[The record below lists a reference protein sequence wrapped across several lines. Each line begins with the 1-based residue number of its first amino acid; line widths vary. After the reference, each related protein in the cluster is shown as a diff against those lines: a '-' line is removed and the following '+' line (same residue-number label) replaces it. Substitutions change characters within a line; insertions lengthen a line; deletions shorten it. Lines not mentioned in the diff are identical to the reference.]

1 MPGVTPPTTH
11 WDLIALGGA
20 KASVSWRTPESSS
33 VHRSCQGCSFAMNTW
48 KSEEMH
54 YIHACAVTNGHNHL
68 ESSSVESPTALIRC
82 FVITCF
88 FICWFWKHSYHYMDV
103 RLDSLSILGLKG
115 HMWPMWSWECG
126 LKKIIFTE
134 DMVVKTH
141 SWFNDEHRQS
151 SCKVLRAET
160 QHSQRQKRDLQ
171 QTTFVK
177 SLRPSS
183 GQRKPRGA
191 RSRIMG
197 ARPGWSLAWRLCII
211 IIFSLL
217 EGNLSDSFL

>member
-1 MPGVTPPTTH
+1 
-11 WDLIALGGA
+11 
-20 KASVSWRTPESSS
+20 
-33 VHRSCQGCSFAMNTW
+33 
-48 KSEEMH
+48 
-54 YIHACAVTNGHNHL
+54 
-68 ESSSVESPTALIRC
+68 
-82 FVITCF
+82 
-88 FICWFWKHSYHYMDV
+88 MDV

-160 QHSQRQKRDLQ
+160 QHSQRKKRDLQ

-183 GQRKPRGA
+183 GQRKPWGA

-197 ARPGWSLAWRLCII
+197 ARPGWSLAWRLCIFFFFLSLWATYLTA
-211 IIFSLL
+211 FSKGGKGYAGS
-217 EGNLSDSFL
+217 EPRSFHLSLRLSGFWACGEVDRLRG

>member
-1 MPGVTPPTTH
+1 
-11 WDLIALGGA
+11 
-20 KASVSWRTPESSS
+20 
-33 VHRSCQGCSFAMNTW
+33 
-48 KSEEMH
+48 
-54 YIHACAVTNGHNHL
+54 
-68 ESSSVESPTALIRC
+68 
-82 FVITCF
+82 
-88 FICWFWKHSYHYMDV
+88 MDV

-115 HMWPMWSWECG
+115 HMWPMWSWKCG

-141 SWFNDEHRQS
+141 SWFNDEHSQS

-160 QHSQRQKRDLQ
+160 QHSQRQKRDLH

-191 RSRIMG
+191 RSQIMG
-197 ARPGWSLAWRLCII
+197 ARPGWSLTWRLCII
-211 IIFSLL
+211 IFFSPW
-217 EGNLSDSFL
+217 GQPIWQLSLKEERVMLDQSHGVFIWVFDSVDSGPVVRLIVSVARACGTEKGFVTRFQEAKNKERTIKQALP